1 MYQYRILLINTN
13 NRLTDD
19 SDPIVCTTN
28 SATQRR
34 PLPPSSPCEP
44 HQEEHNIVEVV
55 PQATKSGSVLDIE
68 NWISSSDEESI
79 DLLSMPAPKRR
90 VKKIIPPSSFSQQ
103 LEKRVD
109 DVKVTEPAI
118 NLPKQPSKITTKKLI
133 PEFIEDELS
142 DPITSSPK
150 TSQVFTE
157 PASQTKSQKTNQKD
171 EKFSKKDWKEAN
183 KATRKKEEILSEMI
197 IELASSVESKLSGT
211 YFDEVFTGT
220 QCRKKTTNIPSIS
233 WKRKVKAILNIQKDI
248 FEPCEPRELS
258 EKVIVLFYEADVLI
272 ELIQK
277 GSLRVDHDLAVRS
290 ARAEEPN
297 IDYYVMVMVTGL
309 KEYLRKLQGIEDR
322 AYRDQML
329 EKMNEPVS
337 KKRKQEEV
345 VLKAS
350 EAQLCIQQA
359 GVDFG
364 LNMFSVR
371 NQHEAI
377 DWLHSFTYTIGSAL
391 YDKFQRNAS
400 LANIGTVRLGTDQR
414 STFIEILKK
423 FNLMTQPRAEKL
435 YEFYTSPVAIYKRFL
450 TNDSLGTVK
459 GKNIVPPSA
468 NAAMKRVFTAT
479 DPSQV
484 IT

>member
-1 MYQYRILLINTN
+1 ME
-13 NRLTDD
+13 
-19 SDPIVCTTN
+19 V
-28 SATQRR
+28 
-34 PLPPSSPCEP
+34 
-44 HQEEHNIVEVV
+44 VV

-90 VKKIIPPSSFSQQ
+90 VKKIIAPSSFSQQ
-103 LEKRVD
+103 VENRLD
-109 DVKVTEPAI
+109 DANVTEPI
-118 NLPKQPSKITTKKLI
+118 TNLPKQPAKIATKKHI
-133 PEFIEDELS
+133 PNFIEDELS

-150 TSQVFTE
+150 TSQVYTE
-157 PASQTKSQKTNQKD
+157 PASQTKSQKANQKD

-197 IELASSVESKLSGT
+197 IELASSVESKLGGI

-233 WKRKVKAILNIQKDI
+233 WKRKVKAILNTENDV
-248 FEPCEPRELS
+248 FEPCEPTEIS
-258 EKVIVLFYEADVLI
+258 EKVIVLFYEAETLVKQ
-272 ELIQK
+272 IQK
-277 GSLRVDHDLAVRS
+277 GSLRVDHESAVRI
-290 ARAEEPN
+290 AAAEEPK
-297 IDYYVMVMVTGL
+297 IEYHVMVMVTGL

-337 KKRKQEEV
+337 KKRKQEMV
-345 VLKAS
+345 ILKAS

-359 GVDFG
+359 GVDLG

-371 NQHEAI
+371 NQQEAV

-414 STFIEILKK
+414 STFIEVLKK

-435 YEFYTSPVAIYKRFL
+435 YEFYTSPLAIYKRFL

-459 GKNIVPPSA
+459 GKNLVPPSA